1 MSASP
6 LPSPVSDDTPR
17 AAISAGGQAVPRAAG
32 GRAVSRLRVHAAA
45 ALLWAALGLILGGVT
60 LPAFSVSSFWVFERS
75 YSILGGIVSMAESGQ
90 TALAVFVF
98 TVSVL
103 FPVGKIVLGL
113 AAVRQM
119 RAPGARLPRTLPRTL
134 RWLAALSR
142 WSMADVLVLALLV
155 ILLNGQLLT
164 TADVHS
170 GIALFA
176 LGVIASALGLGLIER
191 AK

>member
-17 AAISAGGQAVPRAAG
+17 AAISAGG
-32 GRAVSRLRVHAAA
+32 RAVSRLRVHGAA

-119 RAPGARLPRTLPRTL
+119 RAPGARLHRTL